1 MINGN
6 QPEDPKGGII
16 IIDDNIQKL
25 FIEKSL
31 QLEAMLKS
39 DDPDQILKAR
49 QYLES
54 SNSKGKSELKS
65 YIFAPEA
72 ELYSGLGFKDTLKST
87 SYEICR
93 MMAKVPVIQAIISTR
108 KEQVHNFI
116 NFTLDPQEEGW
127 TIQKKRSIFDKE
139 EEQKLSSGDKKKIE
153 YIKNFIE
160 SGGEVGKWDITDDF
174 EQFIPKFIDDSLTIN
189 QSCFEVERNRGNRPV
204 TYSQIDGSTIR
215 LLETVDPNFINDKNN
230 IKYEELKGYLP
241 YYCQVWHN
249 QVVTNP
255 KTKEQVLYYPWE
267 LCFAVRNRSSSIYSN
282 GYGTSELEILIQVI
296 TYILYGLQYNGNFFK
311 QGSNPKGF
319 FWIKGNVD
327 QKSMNDF
334 RMAWRQMVSGVW
346 NAHKVPIFE
355 GSDEIKWNDMQHS
368 NKDMEF
374 KEWNEFL
381 TILACAVF
389 RIDPDE
395 IGFHLKGQGMFGQ
408 EGQKERIQHSREKGM
423 KPLLR
428 FAERNLNK
436 YIVSEIDDKFEFKW
450 TGVNQ
455 EDQDAILEA
464 DVKKA
469 ASGFIS
475 LEDGFKKWT
484 GRDFDPEK
492 DTILNPVYLQMK
504 QMDQYGGEESN
515 DAVNQMAGGEGEG
528 ADNPFNEFEQSEDN
542 PIMDLLYKY
551 VEDNLKN

>member
-1 MINGN
+1 
-6 QPEDPKGGII
+6 
-16 IIDDNIQKL
+16 
-25 FIEKSL
+25 
-31 QLEAMLKS
+31 
-39 DDPDQILKAR
+39 
-49 QYLES
+49 
-54 SNSKGKSELKS
+54 
-65 YIFAPEA
+65 
-72 ELYSGLGFKDTLKST
+72 
-87 SYEICR
+87 
-93 MMAKVPVIQAIISTR
+93 
-108 KEQVHNFI
+108 
-116 NFTLDPQEEGW
+116 
-127 TIQKKRSIFDKE
+127 
-139 EEQKLSSGDKKKIE
+139 
-153 YIKNFIE
+153 
-160 SGGEVGKWDITDDF
+160 
-174 EQFIPKFIDDSLTIN
+174 
-189 QSCFEVERNRGNRPV
+189 
-204 TYSQIDGSTIR
+204 
-215 LLETVDPNFINDKNN
+215 
-230 IKYEELKGYLP
+230 
-241 YYCQVWHN
+241 
-249 QVVTNP
+249 
-255 KTKEQVLYYPWE
+255 
-267 LCFAVRNRSSSIYSN
+267 
-282 GYGTSELEILIQVI
+282 
-296 TYILYGLQYNGNFFK
+296 
-311 QGSNPKGF
+311 
-319 FWIKGNVD
+319 
-327 QKSMNDF
+327 
-334 RMAWRQMVSGVW
+334 
-346 NAHKVPIFE
+346 
-355 GSDEIKWNDMQHS
+355 
-368 NKDMEF
+368 MEF

-428 FAERNLNK
+428 FTERNLNK